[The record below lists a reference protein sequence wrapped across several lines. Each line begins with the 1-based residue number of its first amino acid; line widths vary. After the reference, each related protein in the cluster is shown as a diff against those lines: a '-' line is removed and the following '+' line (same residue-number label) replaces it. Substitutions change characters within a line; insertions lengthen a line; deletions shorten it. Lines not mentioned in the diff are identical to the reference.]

1 MSHSHLTASS
11 SNNFQLIFNDA
22 LKVYEKRTKKDL
34 LAHPLASQ
42 LQACDSPAAILAIL
56 QQQVQG
62 LDQSRSGGDRWTK
75 LLDPT
80 INVLYTFSATLGEG
94 VGMVSHRIRTCL
106 RYALISYI
114 WQVFSPAKVIFA
126 GVGVLL
132 LVRIVLNIFARPI

>member
-11 SNNFQLIFNDA
+11 SNNFQLIFNNA

-42 LQACDSPAAILAIL
+42 LQACNSPAAILAIL

-94 VGMVSHRIRTCL
+94 VGMVSLRIRTCL

-126 GVGVLL
+126 GVGILL